1 MEAGFSRAFTE
12 ELNCSICLSFLIDP
26 VTINCGHSFC
36 RACLQFFWEDN
47 PFLCHCPT
55 CRKRTKRKDFRTNIV
70 LKNFSTNIVLK
81 KLVSIAKQ
89 ASLMKYLI
97 SEENKCVIHKETKGI
112 FCVENRIYLCQL
124 CSDSL
129 MHRGHRHCPIEAA
142 AEGEMN
148 FLVMREDMIRTEY
161 RKWHAV
167 PHEQED
173 QHIVHMKNEGDCVLE
188 KLRESEATMIQKSK
202 QLREMFQELM
212 AMSQEPYV
220 VLLQDSEYILR
231 RSEAVELSIP
241 QAMKPELS
249 ALPITGLTE
258 SFNHFK
264 VDIFFEKL
272 FEMHFKKNLFNVMR
286 RAGFKLHH
294 QNTSVDPVGYYLVS
308 WGSQN
313 FISGKYYWEL
323 DLNDSSDWA
332 VGVCTYSWLKNRK
345 RYVETKDAFLLFC
358 MKEGSHYSLLT
369 TNPVIHHYI
378 EKPLDKIVLPAEC
391 APVTQTPTNKREHR
405 GSLVKMEPEKDKH
418 VSPEPSKSSA
428 SPMDQKKPPVKMVK
442 VKSKRR
448 RHVSKIWRKL
458 SRKHR
463 VVPKD
468 PEDAQVQVGSSIER
482 QHSEGEVSPEPPN
495 STTSPEYQR
504 KHPSMKV
511 KMKSAKQKFGPKMWR
526 KFYRKCHRIPKD
538 SNEAQVQADTSIA
551 IQRSEV
557 EVLPEPPNSATS
569 PEYQRKHPIRKVKV
583 KSRKCRCGSYAPFK
597 NVASTVDQRK
607 VRAMEVISKKRRFV
621 LAILK
626 EFCEKQATANQDAK
640 MGHMKIEVNALL
652 KRVHRNSMMASKEM
666 PEPNAYNVTTAET
679 TDKKTEELPDHA
691 DTTVTPRGPGTMV
704 KDPSQG
710 DDDSPELT
718 CFKGYPEKD
727 IAKERL
733 FSLTSVLGSIAQVGD
748 TDIEDQQ
755 NFDSKESFPVA
766 LLGNCVY
773 SDMFWGNSGQLDLM
787 MSANQW
793 KADASLVW
801 TNRMCRLQA
810 KVKSHSVYFLPDA
823 IEVQQWELREESS
836 TEHPVINVLFLATP
850 TSSDEDVVIIKRK
863 RKKKRRRYY

>member
-142 AEGEMN
+142 AEGEMERLLKQMASLQEKIQEIKENLEAEYRMKLLFRN

-264 VDIFFEKL
+264 
-272 FEMHFKKNLFNVMR
+272 
-286 RAGFKLHH
+286 G
-294 QNTSVDPVGYYLVS
+294 
-308 WGSQN
+308 
-313 FISGKYYWEL
+313 
-323 DLNDSSDWA
+323 
-332 VGVCTYSWLKNRK
+332 
-345 RYVETKDAFLLFC
+345 
-358 MKEGSHYSLLT
+358 
-369 TNPVIHHYI
+369 
-378 EKPLDKIVLPAEC
+378 EC
-391 APVTQTPTNKREHR
+391 EQ
-405 GSLVKMEPEKDKH
+405 
-418 VSPEPSKSSA
+418 
-428 SPMDQKKPPVKMVK
+428 
-442 VKSKRR
+442 
-448 RHVSKIWRKL
+448 
-458 SRKHR
+458 
-463 VVPKD
+463 
-468 PEDAQVQVGSSIER
+468 
-482 QHSEGEVSPEPPN
+482 
-495 STTSPEYQR
+495 
-504 KHPSMKV
+504 
-511 KMKSAKQKFGPKMWR
+511 
-526 KFYRKCHRIPKD
+526 
-538 SNEAQVQADTSIA
+538 
-551 IQRSEV
+551 
-557 EVLPEPPNSATS
+557 
-569 PEYQRKHPIRKVKV
+569 
-583 KSRKCRCGSYAPFK
+583 
-597 NVASTVDQRK
+597 
-607 VRAMEVISKKRRFV
+607 
-621 LAILK
+621 
-626 EFCEKQATANQDAK
+626 
-640 MGHMKIEVNALL
+640 
-652 KRVHRNSMMASKEM
+652 
-666 PEPNAYNVTTAET
+666 
-679 TDKKTEELPDHA
+679 
-691 DTTVTPRGPGTMV
+691 
-704 KDPSQG
+704 
-710 DDDSPELT
+710 
-718 CFKGYPEKD
+718 
-727 IAKERL
+727 
-733 FSLTSVLGSIAQVGD
+733 
-748 TDIEDQQ
+748 
-755 NFDSKESFPVA
+755 
-766 LLGNCVY
+766 
-773 SDMFWGNSGQLDLM
+773 
-787 MSANQW
+787 
-793 KADASLVW
+793 
-801 TNRMCRLQA
+801 
-810 KVKSHSVYFLPDA
+810 
-823 IEVQQWELREESS
+823 
-836 TEHPVINVLFLATP
+836 
-850 TSSDEDVVIIKRK
+850 
-863 RKKKRRRYY
+863 